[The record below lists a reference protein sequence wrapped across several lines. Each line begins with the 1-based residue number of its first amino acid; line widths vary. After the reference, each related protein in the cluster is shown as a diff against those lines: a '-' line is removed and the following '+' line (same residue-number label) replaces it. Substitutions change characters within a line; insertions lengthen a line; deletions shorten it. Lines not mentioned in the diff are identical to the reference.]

1 VTHFVDS
8 NIACY
13 AFSEDSRNQRALAVV
28 RGASISVQVL
38 NEFTNVARRKW
49 SYSWSDVS
57 TAIAYVRSLVAEVRP
72 VDEATH
78 DLGRALAERYK
89 LNIYDGFIVAAAVI
103 AECETLYSE
112 DMQHGMVIEGRLTIR
127 NPFVAA

>member
-1 VTHFVDS
+1 MTHVVDS
-8 NIACY
+8 NIVCY
-13 AFSEDSRNQRALAVV
+13 CFSVVSQNQAALSVV
-28 RGASISVQVL
+28 RDATISVQVL
-38 NEFTNVARRKW
+38 NEFANVARRKW
-49 SYSWSDVS
+49 KYSWPEVADAVALIR
-57 TAIAYVRSLVAEVRP
+57 TYVAQVRP

-89 LNIYDGFIVAAAVI
+89 LNIYDGFIVAAAYL
-103 AECETLYSE
+103 AECDTLYSE